1 MKPALLRIALVAQL
15 FVACAAAAPQPD
27 PLPTSQIEIDTLA
40 KRVAGAG
47 DPVTRTQRLVSW
59 MSSRLEWVAT
69 DYENRTPEQ
78 ILARGAG
85 NCADLASVLE
95 RLLQSA
101 GISYRWVA
109 EINVQPVSAE
119 REAEAAALIRQRGAT
134 LTVFGRQH
142 NDHRWL
148 EIRDERSQEWVPADP
163 ATGLVGTSAW
173 ARGRLAFAKRP
184 PPAVPAVADLIKDMI
199 VPIAVVTSVDANS
212 ARTDR
217 SAHYLIDEFDLLYGG
232 KAHTL
237 PSWPKWVSAVR
248 EFSPL
253 ALRAFDGAVNLH
265 EHEALIARLATT
277 YEALRGEAEARG
289 WAAAK

>member
-59 MSSRLEWVAT
+59 MNTRLQWVAT
-69 DYENRTPEQ
+69 DYEERTPEQ

-95 RLLQSA
+95 RLLRPA
-101 GISYRWVA
+101 GITYRWVE

-119 REAEAAALIRQRGAT
+119 RQADAVALIRQRGVG
-134 LTVFGRQH
+134 LSIFGRQH

-148 EIRDERSQEWVPADP
+148 EIRDDRSQEWVPADP
-163 ATGLVGTSAW
+163 ATGLVGTPAW
-173 ARGRLAFAKRP
+173 VRARMALAGRP

-199 VPIAVVTSVDANS
+199 VPI
-212 ARTDR
+212 
-217 SAHYLIDEFDLLYGG
+217 
-232 KAHTL
+232 
-237 PSWPKWVSAVR
+237 
-248 EFSPL
+248 
-253 ALRAFDGAVNLH
+253 
-265 EHEALIARLATT
+265 
-277 YEALRGEAEARG
+277 
-289 WAAAK
+289 

>member
-59 MSSRLEWVAT
+59 MNTRLEWVAT
-69 DYENRTPEQ
+69 DYEERTPEQ
-78 ILARGAG
+78 MLARGAG

-95 RLLQSA
+95 RLLRPA
-101 GISYRWVA
+101 GIRYRWVE

-119 REAEAAALIRQRGAT
+119 RQADAVALIRQRGVG
-134 LTVFGRQH
+134 LSIFGRQH

-148 EIRDERSQEWVPADP
+148 EIRDDRSQEWVPADP
-163 ATGLVGTSAW
+163 ATGLVGTPAW
-173 ARGRLAFAKRP
+173 ARARMALADRP

-199 VPIAVVTSVDANS
+199 VPIAIFTSRAAPGGRS
-212 ARTDR
+212 DR
-217 SAHYLIDEFDLLYGG
+217 SVHYLIDEFDRLYQG

-253 ALRAFDGAVNLH
+253 AQQALDGEANLH
-265 EHEALIARLATT
+265 EHAALIEQLATT
-277 YEALRGEAEARG
+277 YEGLRREATSAQLL
-289 WAAAK
+289 AH